1 MLTAAVGSS
10 DNTSCLTTDLT
21 YSFTFSISPTEN
33 PSQCSSQTVSW
44 PSSVTRPVNLFG
56 LIPGGTAFQ
65 IPIPQDGTSYDWQVN
80 IDDGTEYLLAMS
92 DAGPNVTGGSSPLI
106 TVAGGSNSCMNDTSP
121 RAGGSGSGAG
131 TATSA
136 GPSASASVSG
146 VGGGSSGG
154 TSGSGGS
161 SQDNTGGGGGSST
174 PVGAIVGGT
183 VGGVAFLVLLAV
195 LLFFC
200 LRKRARQRR
209 DSTDPIIRSYGAN
222 GAQTTEKR
230 RTGAMDLLAG
240 RGGRAERALS
250 DDSQVETGLRGDE
263 YQPSPFR
270 YPDSTQAA
278 GMTGAAAAGA
288 SGAGNRHSQP
298 ASEKTG
304 TPPAAAFMTRT
315 DTRPSFESNNTTNH
329 TPPGSTPP
337 HTAVASPTVP
347 PATESG
353 RTDMATLGHGV
364 QRNSSIAKHGQHGA
378 AAAGDSPAA
387 AGRPLPGTPTQR
399 FVQHEDSGEVV

>member
-1 MLTAAVGSS
+1 
-10 DNTSCLTTDLT
+10 
-21 YSFTFSISPTEN
+21 
-33 PSQCSSQTVSW
+33 
-44 PSSVTRPVNLFG
+44 
-56 LIPGGTAFQ
+56 
-65 IPIPQDGTSYDWQVN
+65 
-80 IDDGTEYLLAMS
+80 MS
-92 DAGPNVTGGSSPLI
+92 DSGPAVTGGSSPLI
-106 TVAGGSNSCMNDTSP
+106 TVAGGSDSCMNSTSP
-121 RAGGSGSGAG
+121 RAGGGSGSGSG

-154 TSGSGGS
+154 TSGGSNGSG
-161 SQDNTGGGGGSST
+161 QDNTGGGGGGSGT

-200 LRKRARQRR
+200 LRRRARERR

-263 YQPSPFR
+263 YQPSPFT
-270 YPDSTQAA
+270 YPDSMQAA

-288 SGAGNRHSQP
+288 GAGAGNRNSLP

-304 TPPAAAFMTRT
+304 TPPAAAFATGT
-315 DTRPSFESNNTTNH
+315 DTRPSFESSNTTNNSHPGH
-329 TPPGSTPP
+329 T
-337 HTAVASPTVP
+337 TANGAPASPIVP
-347 PATESG
+347 PPSDTG
-353 RTDMATLGHGV
+353 RTDAATLGHGV

-378 AAAGDSPAA
+378 ALAGDTPAA